1 MMMVKVMFIGRGDG
15 FAMKTSPPSSHKPS
29 AVNSTTSP
37 PFLLHPTTT
46 LLFPYAA
53 AATALRCVA
62 VILLK
67 LGIV

>member
-15 FAMKTSPPSSHKPS
+15 FAMKTPPPSSHKPS

-37 PFLLHPTTT
+37 PFLLHPITT

-62 VILLK
+62 I
-67 LGIV
+67 IVRRV